1 MTVEEFYNFIRYGND
16 PLTYQDAESQLD
28 DEKYALSQNRTLIS
42 ETRFYLKQFLKHQG
56 KGCFISRNIP
66 AMILGSVW
74 FAYRRMYL
82 QAVILFI
89 INSLATIL
97 LYEYVVGDYI
107 PFILNFVVG
116 FFANALFFQNVK
128 RRKAKGLS
136 SEGSTKSW
144 IIFLIIQYVIT
155 GAVLY
160 YLHTVG
166 IFKLF

>member
-1 MTVEEFYNFIRYGND
+1 MTLEEFYNVIRHKND
-16 PLTYQDAESQLD
+16 PLNYSEVKDQLD
-28 DEKYALSQNRTLIS
+28 DVKYAALEHKTLTS
-42 ETRFYLKQFLKHQG
+42 ETRFYLQQFLNQQG

-66 AMILGSVW
+66 AIILGPVW

-82 QAVILFI
+82 QAIILFI

-144 IIFLIIQYVIT
+144 IIFLIIQQVIT